1 MKVPGFDGA
10 LYVREM
16 SGVDR
21 ERYELGITS
30 GAQDKGHVRA
40 MLVACTLCD
49 EQGKLL
55 FGPDQVAEIASW
67 KVRVLIPPRFRELS
81 DDPDGIDVTR
91 RVTQALERFRP
102 AGVEVETR
110 FIDERWELGA
120 GTLTDGEGAS
130 ALALL
135 TGGTVLWP
143 APDAAEQPGPPA

>member
-1 MKVPGFDGA
+1 MTKTVSVAARLTNFAKQVQVAPVKVPGFDGA

-67 KVRVLIPPRFRELS
+67 KVRVLIPLAEKAAELS
-81 DDPDGIDVTR
+81 AITESDI
-91 RVTQALERFRP
+91 QELE
-102 AGVEVETR
+102 GN
-110 FIDERWELGA
+110 
-120 GTLTDGEGAS
+120 S
-130 ALALL
+130 
-135 TGGTVLWP
+135 
-143 APDAAEQPGPPA
+143 